1 MDTIEAVMNLMRL
14 NCFMASIDLKNA
26 YFSIPVAEEHRCF
39 LRFVWLDKLYQFTVL
54 PNGLSSAPR
63 TFTKILKPL
72 YAHLRQ
78 LGHITC
84 GYIDDSF
91 IMGNTYDTCSA
102 SIRATHDLFK
112 SLGFCVNYDKSVLL
126 PSRQIEHL
134 GFVLNSANMTVSL
147 TSSKKANLICKCRQV
162 IDDPAPSIRAVAEL
176 IGIFVSSFTAVEF
189 GRLHNRHLESEKVQ
203 ALKRV
208 AGNYDKTF
216 YLSGDAKTEIQWW
229 IDNVDSQI
237 RHIEHGKFAY
247 ILTTDASN
255 LGWGAVFEA
264 LPSEGAQQSTGGR
277 WTLEEK
283 LEHINGLE
291 LKAGLLGLQ
300 SFCSNLSNVHIK
312 IFFDNTCA
320 VAYLNHQ
327 GGMHSVYCDKL
338 AHSIWAFCQQ
348 RNLWV
353 TAAHLPGQLNTLAD
367 AKSRIFD
374 DKTEWKLNAQVF
386 QEIVNNFIT
395 PEIDLF
401 ASRMNHQFKP
411 YVSWFPDPGAKFI
424 DAFTLNWANNVFYA
438 FPPFSI
444 VAQVLRKIEFDG
456 AKGILVVPNWA
467 TQIWLPLL
475 RRLLLAPPMPLKWH
489 QDLVELP
496 FRQGPHPLGKKLNLM
511 ACYLSG
517 AH

>member
-1 MDTIEAVMNLMRL
+1 MLTPDVDQTFRAGRIRDNFAIWQTLTSDKFILQTIAGVRLEFEETPRQTDRPRPLNFSDYEFEIIDQQIKEFLQLGIVEEATHAQQAFISNVFSRHKRNGASRLILNLIHLNKFIEYHHFKMDTIEAVMNLVRL

-112 SLGFCVNYDKSVLL
+112 SLGFCVNYDKSELL

-189 GRLHNRHLESEKVQ
+189 GRLHYRHLESEKVQ

-255 LGWGAVFEA
+255 FGWGAVFEA

-353 TAAHLPGQLNTLAD
+353 TAAHLPG
-367 AKSRIFD
+367 
-374 DKTEWKLNAQVF
+374 
-386 QEIVNNFIT
+386 
-395 PEIDLF
+395 
-401 ASRMNHQFKP
+401 
-411 YVSWFPDPGAKFI
+411 
-424 DAFTLNWANNVFYA
+424 
-438 FPPFSI
+438 
-444 VAQVLRKIEFDG
+444 
-456 AKGILVVPNWA
+456 
-467 TQIWLPLL
+467 
-475 RRLLLAPPMPLKWH
+475 
-489 QDLVELP
+489 
-496 FRQGPHPLGKKLNLM
+496 
-511 ACYLSG
+511 
-517 AH
+517 